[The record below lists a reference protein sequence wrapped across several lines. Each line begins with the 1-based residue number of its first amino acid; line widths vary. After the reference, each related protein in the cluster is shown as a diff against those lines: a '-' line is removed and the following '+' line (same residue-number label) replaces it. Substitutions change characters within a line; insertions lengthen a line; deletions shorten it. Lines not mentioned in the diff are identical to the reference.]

1 MKKLFRIIALLTL
14 IIGAGSIHAQ
24 TDLKFGY
31 IDSNKLLELMPG
43 RDTVQQQLQAYQKE
57 LQNTINAMYTEYEAK
72 VQDFQSNQATMSEI
86 IKKTKEKEI
95 NDLITRIQDFEQ
107 NADYDYQAKQQELF
121 NPLLEKAR
129 NAIKAVAEENGYT
142 YIFDSSIGVLLY
154 YEKGDNVLP
163 LVKKKLGL

>member
-1 MKKLFRIIALLTL
+1 MKNLFRIITL
-14 IIGAGSIHAQ
+14 IALIITAGSVSAQ
-24 TDLKFGY
+24 TSPKFGY
-31 IDSNKLLELMPG
+31 IDSNKLLEMMPG
-43 RDTVQQQLQAYQKE
+43 RDTVQQQLAAYQKE
-57 LQNTINAMYTEYEAK
+57 LQNTITAMYTEYETK
-72 VQDFQSNQATMSEI
+72 VQDFQANLATMSEI

-129 NAIKAVAEENGYT
+129 KAIKDVAEENGYT
-142 YIFDSSIGVLLY
+142 YIFDSSIGFLLY
-154 YEKGDNVLP
+154 FEKGDNVLP